1 MRDNTFFLFS
11 LGTGRCL
18 IGHLKATVNLYRP
31 HHKWF
36 FNQLSDLKHQ
46 LVSIHTY
53 YLSLIKAFR
62 SESKFF
68 PIQERVDVLLRIRG
82 IHIFSSFKKDIL
94 PNSALYVL
102 FNHASMRSCC
112 SWKRPLLGPMFLPW
126 SPVYS
131 FVASMEAASDSLP
144 MLRLLGAP
152 TAACGLDLQASQATP
167 PWPLC
172 MCGPSERPP
181 LRWGGPL
188 HSHPLQAHGPQ
199 RACLC
204 SLKSPALGQQKVGRK
219 NTEGGVLF
227 GFFQRNRTGAIYVSP
242 VEEREGE
249 GDILRKWPSWLWGW
263 LVHNPSVRP
272 VG

>member
-227 GFFQRNRTGAIYVSP
+227 GFFQRNRTNWSYICISSWRERGRGRHFKEMTLMTMGLASP
-242 VEEREGE
+242 QS
-249 GDILRKWPSWLWGW
+249 IS
-263 LVHNPSVRP
+263 
-272 VG
+272 